1 MIGIYIVNT
10 AINPVEPSPT
20 VAPPIESKS
29 TRSISA
35 QPIIELENLSKS
47 YSEGGQ
53 TRLILDSLNLQFAA
67 GDFVCLVG
75 KSGSGK
81 STLLNLISGI
91 DAPTQG
97 HVTIRTGADPI
108 HSEAVRLTA
117 LNEHD
122 RTIFRRRNIGIVFQF
137 FNLIPTLTVLENVT
151 LPLELA
157 GTRGNG
163 RKEATELLERV
174 GLGNRLATY
183 PDRLSGGEQQRV
195 AIARALVH
203 NPLIILADEPTGN
216 LDEETGD
223 SVLRLLLGLTRDLGK
238 TLIMATHAPDVAQQ
252 ADRVLHLAYGKLVS
266 EEEWRRQHP
275 QRNQPVPV
283 STTTQ
288 DKLAPMQAQTTK
300 SDG

>member
-1 MIGIYIVNT
+1 MSAVDSVVDRVVDHLVN
-10 AINPVEPSPT
+10 A
-20 VAPPIESKS
+20 A
-29 TRSISA
+29 A
-35 QPIIELENLSKS
+35 LPIIELENLSKS

-97 HVTIRTGADPI
+97 HVTIRTGTGTNA
-108 HSEAVRLTA
+108 EAVRLTA

-122 RTIFRRRNIGIVFQF
+122 RTLFRRQHIGIVFQF

-203 NPLIILADEPTGN
+203 NPLLILADEPTGN

-223 SVLRLLLGLTRDLGK
+223 SVLRLLLGLTRDMGK

-266 EEEWRRQHP
+266 EEEWRTQHP
-275 QRNQPVPV
+275 QRNQSTLV
-283 STTTQ
+283 SGQLPEQDALVSIPTQ
-288 DKLAPMQAQTTK
+288 NAKASK
-300 SDG
+300 NNG